1 MEQCIVCW
9 SGGGILIQGGG
20 EMSLLEERIRQVEGL
35 GPDIRKLV
43 EELVHA
49 EVFQTWSS
57 ESQDFTDN
65 LQGFP
70 KQ

>member
-1 MEQCIVCW
+1 MLEA
-9 SGGGILIQGGG
+9 GGGILIQGGG
-20 EMSLLEERIRQVEGL
+20 EMSLLEQRSRQVEGL

-57 ESQDFTDN
+57 ESQDFTDS